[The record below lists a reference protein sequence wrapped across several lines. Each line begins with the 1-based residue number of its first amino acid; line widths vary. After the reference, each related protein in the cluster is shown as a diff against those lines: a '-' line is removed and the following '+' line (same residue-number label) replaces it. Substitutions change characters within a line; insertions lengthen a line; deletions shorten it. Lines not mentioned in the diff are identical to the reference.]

1 MSKVRIIVGTRT
13 SKLALWQTNHVGQLL
28 REVWPNLQFKIE
40 PFQTKGDKT
49 LDKPLPEIG
58 GKGLFTAELEEALR
72 AGTIDIAV
80 HSLKDLPTDMPPDL
94 ILGAITS
101 RADVRDVL
109 VSDHGYTLETLPQN
123 AVVGTSSQRRKAQL
137 LAIRPDL
144 EVRSIR
150 GNVPTRIK
158 KVMTGDY
165 DAAVLALAGVQRLGL
180 MAEKWQTLPLETM
193 LPAPGQGALAIQCRR
208 DDVDTLKLLR
218 SIEEGDVRT
227 AVTAERTFLQELG
240 GGCSAPIAAY
250 ATVMGNTIQLKGLVG
265 SEDGKRLIRVEQIG
279 QDARFVGAR
288 AAHQAMWQ
296 GANEILQV
304 ERPLLLGQRI
314 VITRSHDQA
323 SEMRQK
329 LTELGAHPIVIPS
342 IKIEA
347 MPDTK
352 AIDEAIWML
361 DSYHWLIFTSANAV
375 DIFWNRLTHVGQDPA
390 IVSTRNIAA
399 VGPATAKALAHYDI
413 RTDFMPDVFVADEIV
428 EGLGDIAGKR
438 ILWPRGLLARK
449 QLTDGLVKKG
459 AGVQDI
465 PIYRTVAATIEPEG
479 MMQLSDGVDIIT
491 FMSSSAVENFVMALG
506 EVENGRFSP
515 LLRTA
520 TLAAIGPITA
530 EAIEKQGL
538 TPHIIGE
545 PHTADGLIQ
554 AIVDHLNP

>member
-1 MSKVRIIVGTRT
+1 MSKDRIIIGTRT

-28 REVWPNLQFKIE
+28 RDVWPNLQFKIE

-80 HSLKDLPTDMPPDL
+80 HSLKDLPTEMPPDL
-94 ILGAITS
+94 ILGAIAN

-109 VSDHGYTLETLPQN
+109 VSDAGYTLETLPKG
-123 AVVGTSSQRRKAQL
+123 AIVGTSSQRRKAQL
-137 LAIRPDL
+137 LAVRPDL
-144 EVRSIR
+144 DIRSIR
-150 GNVPTRIK
+150 GNVPTRIQ
-158 KVMTGDY
+158 KVMDGNYHAT
-165 DAAVLALAGVQRLGL
+165 VLALAGVQRLGL
-180 MAEKWQTLPLETM
+180 MDEKWQTLSLETM

-208 DDVDTLKLLR
+208 DDAETLHILR

-227 AVTAERTFLQELG
+227 AVTAERIFLQELG

-250 ATVMGNTIQLKGLVG
+250 ATVIGNTIQLKGLVG
-265 SEDGKRLIRVEQIG
+265 ALDGKQLIEVEQIG
-279 QDARFVGAR
+279 KDPRFVGAR

-296 GANEILQV
+296 GADEILQIK
-304 ERPLLLGQRI
+304 RPLLLGQRI

-323 SEMRQK
+323 SDMRQK
-329 LTELGAHPIVIPS
+329 LETLGANPIVIPS

-375 DIFWNRLTHVGQDPA
+375 DIFWNRLTHIGQDPA
-390 IVSTRNIAA
+390 IVSTRKIAA
-399 VGPATAKALAHYDI
+399 VGPATAKALSHYNI
-413 RTDFMPDVFVADEIV
+413 STNFMPDIFVADEII

-449 QLTDGLVKKG
+449 KLTDGLVHKG

-479 MMQLSDGVDIIT
+479 MMQLADGVDIIT

-520 TLAAIGPITA
+520 KLAAIGPITA
-530 EAIEKQGL
+530 EAVQKQGL
-538 TPHIIGE
+538 TPHIVAD
-545 PHTADGLIQ
+545 PHTTEGLIQ
-554 AIVDHLNP
+554 ALVAHLNP